1 VAIAD
6 CRRHSQGEYVV
17 CLELLLLVTSAK
29 LFVKGGCIFLL
40 FALSS
45 FWKFQE
51 ESYIV
56 VWEDYREEQ
65 ETTEKLKGRREERGK
80 EQRLIQEK
88 G

>member
-1 VAIAD
+1 M
-6 CRRHSQGEYVV
+6 CP
-17 CLELLLLVTSAK
+17 ELLSLVTSGK
-29 LFVKGGCIFLL
+29 LFVKGGYFFLP

-56 VWEDYREEQ
+56 VWEAGERDHREEQ
-65 ETTEKLKGRREERGK
+65 ETKEKLKGRRKERGK
-80 EQRLIQEK
+80 EWRLIQEK